1 MSDIRYTVDVDV
13 NGGIN
18 NLKALQGQV
27 NTLTGSFSGLK
38 TAIGAVAGV
47 LAADAL
53 TQFVAGAVDATTTF
67 ERYQT
72 VLTTFLGSQS
82 AANKELERLQVI
94 ANALPQDLQDVAD
107 AFIIFQRFG
116 LDATNQGLTEFSN
129 IATASGK
136 SLTQLAE
143 ALADALTGEFERLKE
158 FGIKVSN
165 ENGVLQA
172 RIGDQIVATATTAK
186 QLVNELQELG
196 NTKFG
201 GAAEANAKTLGQSM
215 SNLSGAVF
223 EAQVAFGEG
232 LKPALIEINNLFSEF
247 LRAND
252 QVAQELGSGLGE
264 ALRVLA
270 ETAVLVANNISIL
283 RDVIIVGIGVQA
295 LKAFRDFNAASAGVI
310 GATNAFNVAA
320 SYSGAAAATS
330 AGAVARLG
338 GAFGA
343 IRTAVGALFSPIGA
357 ITLVLA
363 GLNKVISDVFGVN
376 IISEFAN
383 ALIAVGKAALDEIYE
398 TFSNI
403 EQVYDRL
410 VGNDNIRN
418 LTFEELKK
426 SGLDTAVI
434 LEEVERRLSELSGP
448 EWFQNLTMFE
458 SAERIR
464 DEMKAYVEST
474 KETMA
479 AEEMLRLAFESS
491 NEAQLERKRIFD
503 EQLAPF
509 QDYINK
515 AKEYAAIDYSTPLE
529 AAQERF
535 AAAQET
541 IEGLNAALE
550 ASSRAAIPNFN
561 ELMAAAADELEA
573 ARVEVEKL
581 EEAGTFRGFFN
592 NLIDES
598 KAAVEETKFLEW
610 ALEDLNTALAN
621 GAISPEVYA
630 EALERVNG
638 ALGRTNEE
646 ARKAKEAL
654 DSALEGSANYLDSL
668 NQSNEDAA
676 FELESLNMTPL
687 QRQIA
692 EVSRDMDRDLK
703 RQVREL
709 NRALEDGADPT
720 AIQQEISRITAATQQ
735 ALQTQTQLVTQ
746 SYEHQRSF
754 SYGWAQA
761 FQEYQDNAT
770 NAAKNAGEIFE
781 KVTGGMEDTIVN
793 FAKTGKFEWK
803 SFVADI
809 LETILRSNLQRI
821 IAQIFGGIGGGGG
834 GGGGGLFAGF
844 FANGGT
850 IPAGQFGVVGERGP
864 ELVSGPAQV
873 TPMTGGQT
881 VNYYIN
887 AVDAPSFR
895 SLVARDPGFIHAVA
909 QQGAKTVPGRR

>member
-1 MSDIRYTVDVDV
+1 MSDIRYTVDIDV
-13 NGGIN
+13 NGGVS
-18 NLKALQGQV
+18 NLKSLQGEV
-27 NTLTGSFSGLK
+27 KNLTGSFGGLK
-38 TAIGAVAGV
+38 TAIGAVVGA
-47 LAADAL
+47 LAINEL
-53 TQFVAGAVDATTTF
+53 SQFVSGVVDATTTF

-82 AANKELERLQVI
+82 AANRELSRLQEI
-94 ANALPQDLQDVAD
+94 ANLLPQDLQDVAD

-143 ALADALTGEFERLKE
+143 ALADALTGEYERLKE

-172 RIGDQIVATATTAK
+172 RIGDQIVATANTAK
-186 QLVNELQELG
+186 QLVGQLQELG
-196 NTKFG
+196 NTKFA
-201 GAAEANAKTLGQSM
+201 GAADANAKTLSQSM

-232 LKPALIEINNLFSEF
+232 LKPSLIEINNLFSEF
-247 LRAND
+247 LRANE

-270 ETAVLVANNISIL
+270 ETAIIVANNISIL

-295 LKAFRDFNAASAGVI
+295 IKAFRDFSAASAGAI
-310 GATNAFNVAA
+310 SATTAFNVAA
-320 SYSGAAAATS
+320 SYTGTATAGAAAS
-330 AGAVARLG
+330 VGRLG
-338 GAFGA
+338 GSFAA

-357 ITLVLA
+357 ITLVLV

-383 ALIAVGKAALDEIYE
+383 ALIAVGKAALDEIYD

-434 LEEVERRLSELSGP
+434 LEEVERRLDSLVGP
-448 EWFQNLTMFE
+448 EWFQDLTMFE

-491 NEAQLERKRIFD
+491 NEAQVERKRIFD

-529 AAQERF
+529 AAEERF
-535 AAAQET
+535 AAAKET

-550 ASSRAAIPNFN
+550 ASSQAALPNFN
-561 ELMAAAADELEA
+561 DLMSAAQDELEA
-573 ARVEVEKL
+573 ARVELEKL
-581 EEAGTFRGFFN
+581 EKAGTFRGFFD
-592 NLIDES
+592 NLIEES
-598 KAAVEETKFLEW
+598 QAAVQESDFLKW
-610 ALEDLNTALAN
+610 ALEDLNFALEN

-630 EALERVNG
+630 VALEKVNS
-638 ALGRTNEE
+638 ALGKTNEE
-646 ARKAKEAL
+646 ARRAKEAL
-654 DSALEGSANYLDSL
+654 DNALEGSSNYLDSL
-668 NQSNEDAA
+668 NQSTDDAQ

-692 EVSRDMDRDLK
+692 EISRDMDRDLQ
-703 RQVREL
+703 RQVKEL

-754 SYGWAQA
+754 SYGWQQA

-770 NAAKNAGEIFE
+770 NAAKTAGEIFG
-781 KVTGGMEDTIVN
+781 KVTSGMEDTIVN

-803 SFVADI
+803 GFVADI
-809 LETILRSNLQRI
+809 LETILRSNVQRI
-821 IAQIFGGIGGGGG
+821 IAQVFGGLGGGGG
-834 GGGGGLFAGF
+834 GGGGSPFAGF

-873 TPMTGGQT
+873 TPMGGGQT

-895 SLVARDPGFIHAVA
+895 QLVARDPGFIHAVA